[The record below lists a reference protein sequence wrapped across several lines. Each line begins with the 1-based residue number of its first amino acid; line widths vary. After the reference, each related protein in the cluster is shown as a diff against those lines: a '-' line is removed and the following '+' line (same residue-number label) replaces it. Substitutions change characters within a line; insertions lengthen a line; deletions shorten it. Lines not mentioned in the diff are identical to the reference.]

1 MQSFIEFFEYIF
13 NNGERIFFELLRHLQ
28 IIGIALPIA
37 IAIGVPIGIA
47 ISNHRKTANIVIYI
61 ASVLMTIPSLALF
74 GFMVALL
81 APFNAG
87 IGVPPAVI
95 AVVVYSLLPLI
106 RNTLVAI
113 REVDPSTVEAAT
125 GMGMTKTQILFKI
138 RLPLAVPI
146 IMAGLRNAAV
156 MGVSVT
162 TIAYLIGARGLGY
175 FIFSGLSRS
184 RLIMVLV
191 GAILVGALGIGT
203 NYGLLKVEELLT
215 PKGVKLS
222 RSKE

>member
-1 MQSFIEFFEYIF
+1 MEFFNYLF

-47 ISNHRKTANIVIYI
+47 ISNHKKTANVVIYV

-81 APFNAG
+81 APFDAG

-113 REVDPSTVEAAT
+113 REVDPATVEAAT
-125 GMGMTKTQILFKI
+125 GMGMTKSQILFKI

-184 RLIMVLV
+184 RLVMVLV

-203 NYGLLKVEELLT
+203 NYGLLKLEELLT
-215 PKGVKLS
+215 PRGVKLS

>member
-1 MQSFIEFFEYIF
+1 
-13 NNGERIFFELLRHLQ
+13 
-28 IIGIALPIA
+28 
-37 IAIGVPIGIA
+37 
-47 ISNHRKTANIVIYI
+47 
-61 ASVLMTIPSLALF
+61 
-74 GFMVALL
+74 
-81 APFNAG
+81 
-87 IGVPPAVI
+87 
-95 AVVVYSLLPLI
+95 
-106 RNTLVAI
+106 
-113 REVDPSTVEAAT
+113 
-125 GMGMTKTQILFKI
+125 MGMTKTQILFKI

-184 RLIMVLV
+184 RLVMVLV

-203 NYGLLKVEELLT
+203 NYGLLKLEELLT
-215 PKGVKLS
+215 PRGVKLS

>member
-1 MQSFIEFFEYIF
+1 MEFFEYIF
-13 NNGERIFFELLRHLQ
+13 DNGDRILFELLRHLQ

-37 IAIGVPIGIA
+37 IAIGVPVGIA
-47 ISNHRKTANIVIYI
+47 ISNHKKTANVVIYI

-113 REVDPSTVEAAT
+113 QEVDPATVEAAT

-184 RLIMVLV
+184 RLVMVLV

-203 NYGLLKVEELLT
+203 NYGLLKLEELLT
-215 PKGVKLS
+215 PRGVKLS

>member
-1 MQSFIEFFEYIF
+1 MEFFEYIGK
-13 NNGERIFFELLRHLQ
+13 NWDQIITELLRHIQ
-28 IIGIALPIA
+28 IIAIALPIS
-37 IAIGVPIGIA
+37 IGIGVPIGIG
-47 ISNHRKTANIVIYI
+47 ISRKPKLAKGVIYI

-74 GFMVALL
+74 GFMVLLL

-87 IGVPPAVI
+87 LGVPPAVI

-113 REVDPSTVEAAT
+113 QEVDPAIVEAAK
-125 GMGMTKTQILFKI
+125 GMGMTGKQILFKI
-138 RLPLAVPI
+138 RIPLAVPI

-156 MGVSVT
+156 MGVAVT

-184 RLIMVLV
+184 RLNMVLL
-191 GAILVGALGIGT
+191 GAILVAALGIGT
-203 NYGLLKVEELLT
+203 NYALIRVEDWVT
-215 PKGVKLS
+215 PKGIKVS
-222 RSKE
+222 REER

>member
-1 MQSFIEFFEYIF
+1 MEFFEYIF
-13 NNGERIFFELLRHLQ
+13 DNADRIFFELLRHLQ

-47 ISNHRKTANIVIYI
+47 ISNHKKTANIVIYF

-113 REVDPSTVEAAT
+113 REVDPATVEAAT

-184 RLIMVLV
+184 RLVMVLV

-203 NYGLLKVEELLT
+203 NYGLLKLEELLT
-215 PKGVKLS
+215 PRGVKLS

>member
-1 MQSFIEFFEYIF
+1 MEFFDYLF

-47 ISNHRKTANIVIYI
+47 ISNHKKTANVVIYV

-81 APFNAG
+81 APFDAG

-113 REVDPSTVEAAT
+113 REVDPATVEAAT
-125 GMGMTKTQILFKI
+125 GMGMTKSQILFKI

-184 RLIMVLV
+184 RLVMVLV

-203 NYGLLKVEELLT
+203 NYGLLKLEELLT
-215 PKGVKLS
+215 PRGVKLS

>member
-1 MQSFIEFFEYIF
+1 MEFFEYIF
-13 NNGERIFFELLRHLQ
+13 DNGDRIFFELLRHLQ

-47 ISNHRKTANIVIYI
+47 ISNHKKTANVVIYL

-113 REVDPSTVEAAT
+113 REVDPATVEAAT
-125 GMGMTKTQILFKI
+125 GMGMTKTQMLFKI

-203 NYGLLKVEELLT
+203 NYGLLKLEELLT
-215 PKGVKLS
+215 PRGVKLS